1 MRTNRYEVYGQFYL
15 FPTVK
20 VTHTRLL
27 NGDIEVIFCWFKWEF
42 AVQF

>member
-1 MRTNRYEVYGQFYL
+1 MRTNLYTVYGQFYL
-15 FPTVK
+15 LPTIK

-27 NGDIEVIFCWFKWEF
+27 NGDIEVIFCWLKFEF